1 MHLIAYIALTLMPL
15 SLIGATHIGPSYDT
29 KPRYAIDA
37 FAKKLA
43 KEYQLEFLN
52 SGTGHMADA
61 KQGIWALSLVCR
73 QPMTLDEGR
82 QLATAIAQKLL
93 NKVFTDPL
101 FSIYCQKENSFRKD
115 TILRKEY
122 VAFRLAFWDK
132 NTDRPQHPYLA
143 QIRLADGNL
152 FYHYADPT
160 TQALQPPITEPLD
173 IPGCWNQ

>member
-1 MHLIAYIALTLMPL
+1 MNWITSIAATLIPFCLL
-15 SLIGATHIGPSYDT
+15 GATHIGPSYDT

-52 SGTGHMADA
+52 SGTGHMVDA

-101 FSIYCQKENSFRKD
+101 FTQYCQKERCPLKS
-115 TILRKEY
+115 EY

-143 QIRLADGNL
+143 QIRLADGNF
-152 FYHYADPT
+152 FYHYADPI
-160 TQALQPPITEPLD
+160 TQALQPPIAEPLE
-173 IPGCWNQ
+173 IHGLGNQ